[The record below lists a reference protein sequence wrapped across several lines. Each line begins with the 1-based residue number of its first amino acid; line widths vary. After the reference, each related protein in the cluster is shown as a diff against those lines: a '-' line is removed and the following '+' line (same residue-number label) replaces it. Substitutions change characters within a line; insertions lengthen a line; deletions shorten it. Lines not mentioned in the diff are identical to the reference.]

1 MLQGPPMTSHSP
13 VGIVQ
18 TIANAQLQRR
28 APARGSVIRS
38 ANRRAGSSSAPR
50 VPASTSS
57 RSGSHESPPRT
68 DGGYAAEAAL
78 VLRLKS
84 AGYVLGGI
92 KASGGAR
99 PRTDDRENNG
109 RGSVSV
115 GVTRPRARGPGR
127 DDQTRVGWIAPR
139 LLVMR
144 RTTSSKSASS

>member
-1 MLQGPPMTSHSP
+1 MARRRRCSHVS
-13 VGIVQ
+13 VE
-18 TIANAQLQRR
+18 
-28 APARGSVIRS
+28 RGSVIRS

-109 RGSVSV
+109 RGDRKS
-115 GVTRPRARGPGR
+115 TR
-127 DDQTRVGWIAPR
+127 
-139 LLVMR
+139 LN
-144 RTTSSKSASS
+144 SSHQIISYAVFC